1 MLKKSSKGV
10 KRGGGGQ
17 CGWLMGAYLT
27 EKQLFIYLGEKL
39 VLQIG
44 QGAHHS

>member
-1 MLKKSSKGV
+1 MVKKSSKDV
-10 KRGGGGQ
+10 KRGEGGQ
-17 CGWLMGAYLT
+17 CGWLMGTYLI
-27 EKQLFIYLGEKL
+27 EKQLFLSLGEKL